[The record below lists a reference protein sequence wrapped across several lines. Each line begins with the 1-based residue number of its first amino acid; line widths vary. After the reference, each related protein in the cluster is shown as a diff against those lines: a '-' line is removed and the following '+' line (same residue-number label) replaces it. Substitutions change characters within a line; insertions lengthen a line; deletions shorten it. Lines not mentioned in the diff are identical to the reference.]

1 MRVGAGGEED
11 DGKAGETRGTTGAVV
26 DALGRLFGE
35 AGIGCGGEPS
45 MFVVWL
51 RKRGGAGGE
60 GVEIGVGIGVYL
72 GEKEV

>member
-1 MRVGAGGEED
+1 
-11 DGKAGETRGTTGAVV
+11 
-26 DALGRLFGE
+26 
-35 AGIGCGGEPS
+35 

-51 RKRGGAGGE
+51 RKGGGAGGE